1 MTTPGPAPFRVV
13 LVCTGNTCRSAM
25 GEALL
30 RQALAARGVAGV
42 EVSSAGTGAWEGA
55 PASEAAYLV
64 GLEQGLDLS
73 PHRARLLTPEVA
85 TSAGLLLTMAR
96 HHRSRVLELV
106 PDARVHLLG
115 EFAGRRGA
123 EAEVADPYGADL
135 EMYRSTRDELASMMD
150 AVAARIAAEYLDD
163 RR

>member
-1 MTTPGPAPFRVV
+1 
-13 LVCTGNTCRSAM
+13 M

-30 RQALAARGVAGV
+30 RQALAKRGVVGV
-42 EVSSAGTGAWEGA
+42 DVASAGTGAWQGA

-73 PHRARLLTPEVA
+73 PHRATLLTSEIA
-85 TSAGLLLTMAR
+85 SGASLLLTMAR

-135 EMYRSTRDELASMMD
+135 EAYRQTRDELASMMD
-150 AVAARIAAEYLDD
+150 AVAARIVAEHFDD

>member
-1 MTTPGPAPFRVV
+1 VTPLTPAPFSVV
-13 LVCTGNTCRSAM
+13 LVCTGNTCRSAL

-30 RQALAARGVAGV
+30 RQALVARGAAGV

-73 PHRARLLTPEVA
+73 PHRARLLTPDLA
-85 TSAGLLLTMAR
+85 ASAGLLLTMAR
-96 HHRSRVLELV
+96 HHRSRVLELA
-106 PDARVHLLG
+106 PGARVQLLG
-115 EFAGRRGA
+115 EFAGRRTADA
-123 EAEVADPYGADL
+123 EIADPYGADL
-135 EMYRSTRDELASMMD
+135 EVYRQTRDDLASMMD
-150 AVAARIAAEYLDD
+150 TVAARILDERLDD

>member
-1 MTTPGPAPFRVV
+1 VTASGSPPFRVV
-13 LVCTGNTCRSAM
+13 LVCTGNTCRSAI

-30 RQALAARGVAGV
+30 RQALTARGVAGV
-42 EVSSAGTGAWEGA
+42 
-55 PASEAAYLV
+55 
-64 GLEQGLDLS
+64 DLS

-135 EMYRSTRDELASMMD
+135 EMYRTTRDDLASMMD